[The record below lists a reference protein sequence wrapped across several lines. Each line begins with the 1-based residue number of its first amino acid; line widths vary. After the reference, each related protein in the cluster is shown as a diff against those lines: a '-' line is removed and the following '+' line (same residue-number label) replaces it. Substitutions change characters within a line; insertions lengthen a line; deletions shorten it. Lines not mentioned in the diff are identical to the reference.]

1 MEQSSKPNVP
11 SIPEIKMKPNQNN
24 QKKKIPSPKEL
35 ISYYE
40 SQGMDSQ
47 EASLKVI
54 EDLQKALFGVIS
66 SGKGK
71 KDRLMNESSRK
82 MDSVNQRL
90 AILDMKLDT
99 KPGFVE
105 TFAIGVVSGAALNG
119 IGAVIPHI
127 LSPIAQIW
135 KSVTSATKSTPQ

>member
-1 MEQSSKPNVP
+1 MEQSTTPKVP
-11 SIPEIKMKPNQNN
+11 TIPEIKIKSN

-40 SQGMDSQ
+40 SQGMDSH

-66 SGKGK
+66 SGRGK
-71 KDRLMNESSRK
+71 NDRVLNESYRM
-82 MDSVNQRL
+82 MDFVNNRL
-90 AILDMKLDT
+90 AVLDMKLDT
-99 KPGFVE
+99 KPGYVE

-119 IGAVIPHI
+119 FGAI
-127 LSPIAQIW
+127 LPRIISPIAQIW
-135 KSVTSATKSTPQ
+135 NSVTTATKSAPQ